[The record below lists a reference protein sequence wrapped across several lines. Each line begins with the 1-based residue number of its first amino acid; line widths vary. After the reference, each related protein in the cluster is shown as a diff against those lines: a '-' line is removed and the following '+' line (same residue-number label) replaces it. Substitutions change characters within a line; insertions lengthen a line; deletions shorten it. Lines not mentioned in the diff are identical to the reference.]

1 MHRLLFNRNRTSF
14 ADAGHIPQPSLGD
27 RWVGAGGRA
36 DMLCKALQVHFLW
49 ANDEET
55 SGRPKATRCSLAA
68 ARRGP
73 LSHIRCAAETH
84 RQKGNSGI
92 AVDEGLAWS

>member
-1 MHRLLFNRNRTSF
+1 MPDTS
-14 ADAGHIPQPSLGD
+14 HSR
-27 RWVGAGGRA
+27 RWVTAGSGQEAAQTCYVR
-36 DMLCKALQVHFLW
+36 HFLW
-49 ANDEET
+49 ANDEEK